1 MHLVIFTT
9 KMSLVFS
16 EMKHNFLLLT
26 TILLLF
32 SCKTETK
39 KESNTK
45 TEVSELTTDFAEG
58 FLIKNY
64 EGYKTVTITNPWPG
78 ADKAFTYA
86 LIEKGTNLDNKAR
99 FDAVVETPLNSI
111 VVTSTTHIPSLE
123 SLGVLEKLVGFPNLG
138 YISSEPTRKK
148 IDAGELK
155 ELGKNESINTEVLIE
170 LNPEAVIT
178 FAVEGDNKTVATIQ
192 KTGIPVLYNAD
203 WTETTPLGKAEWIKF
218 FGVLFN
224 KEKEAD
230 SIFNSIKTEY
240 LSAKKIAQEATK
252 TPTVLSGALY
262 KDVWYLPQGDSW
274 AAQFIEDANANYLW
288 KESEGTGSIS
298 LNVESVLEK
307 GKSAD
312 YWIGPGQFTNRSQM
326 EEYNKVYAQ
335 FDAFQ
340 QDKVFSFTT
349 KKGATGGVIYYE
361 LAPNRPDLVL
371 KDMIKIL
378 HPELLPEYELYFFSK
393 LK

>member
-1 MHLVIFTT
+1 
-9 KMSLVFS
+9 
-16 EMKHNFLLLT
+16 MKHTFLLLT
-26 TILLLF
+26 VILLF
-32 SCKTETK
+32 VSCKNETK
-39 KESNTK
+39 KETII
-45 TEVSELTTDFAEG
+45 TPEVSELTTDFAEG
-58 FLIKNY
+58 FILKNY
-64 EGYKTVTITNPWPG
+64 EGYKTITITNPWPG
-78 ADKAFTYA
+78 ADKEFTYA
-86 LIEKGTNLDNKAR
+86 LIKKGANIENKAE

-123 SLGVLEKLVGFPNLG
+123 SLGVLDKLVGFPNLE

-148 IDAGELK
+148 IDAGALK

-170 LNPEAVIT
+170 LSPEAVVT

-218 FGVLFN
+218 FGVLFD
-224 KEKEAD
+224 KEKKAD
-230 SIFNSIKTEY
+230 SIFNNIKKEY
-240 LSAKKIAQEATK
+240 LSAKKIAQEATE
-252 TPTVLSGALY
+252 TPSVLSGALY

-274 AAQFIEDANANYLW
+274 AAQFIADANANYLW
-288 KESEGTGSIS
+288 EESKGTGSIS
-298 LNVESVLEK
+298 LNIESVLEK
-307 GKSAD
+307 GKSAN
-312 YWIGPGQFTNRSQM
+312 YWIGPGQFTSRSQM

-349 KKGATGGVIYYE
+349 KKGATGGVVYYE

-378 HPELLPEYELYFFSK
+378 HPELLPDYELYFFSK
-393 LK
+393 LD

>member
-1 MHLVIFTT
+1 
-9 KMSLVFS
+9 
-16 EMKHNFLLLT
+16 MKHTFLLLT
-26 TILLLF
+26 VILLF
-32 SCKTETK
+32 VSCKSETK
-39 KESNTK
+39 KETVI
-45 TEVSELTTDFAEG
+45 TPEVSELTTDFAEG
-58 FLIKNY
+58 FKIKNH
-64 EGYKTVTITNPWPG
+64 EGYKTITITNPWPG
-78 ADKAFTYA
+78 ADKEFTYA
-86 LIEKGTNLDNKAR
+86 LIKKGANIENKAE

-123 SLGVLEKLVGFPNLG
+123 SLGVLDKLVGFPNLE

-148 IDAGELK
+148 IDAGALK

-170 LNPEAVIT
+170 LSPEAVVT

-218 FGVLFN
+218 FGVLFD
-224 KEKEAD
+224 KEKKAD
-230 SIFNSIKTEY
+230 SIFNNIKKEY
-240 LSAKKIAQEATK
+240 LSAKKIAQEATE
-252 TPTVLSGALY
+252 TPSVLSGALY

-274 AAQFIEDANANYLW
+274 AAQFIADANANYLW
-288 KESEGTGSIS
+288 EESKGTGSIS
-298 LNVESVLEK
+298 LNIESVLEK
-307 GKSAD
+307 GKSAN
-312 YWIGPGQFTNRSQM
+312 YWIGPGQFTSRSQM

-349 KKGATGGVIYYE
+349 KKGATGGVVYYE

-393 LK
+393 LD

>member
-1 MHLVIFTT
+1 
-9 KMSLVFS
+9 
-16 EMKHNFLLLT
+16 MKHTFLLLT
-26 TILLLF
+26 VILLF
-32 SCKTETK
+32 VSCKNETK
-39 KESNTK
+39 KETVI
-45 TEVSELTTDFAEG
+45 TPEVSELTTDFAEG
-58 FLIKNY
+58 FILKNY
-64 EGYKTVTITNPWPG
+64 EGYKTITITNPWPG
-78 ADKAFTYA
+78 ADKEFTYA
-86 LIEKGTNLDNKAR
+86 LVKKGTNIENKAE

-123 SLGVLEKLVGFPNLG
+123 SLGVLDKLVGFPNLE

-148 IDAGELK
+148 IDAGALK

-170 LNPEAVIT
+170 LSPEAVVT

-224 KEKEAD
+224 KEKKAD
-230 SIFNSIKTEY
+230 SIFNYIKKEY
-240 LSAKKIAQEATK
+240 LSAKKIAQEATE

-274 AAQFIEDANANYLW
+274 AAQFIADANANYLW
-288 KESEGTGSIS
+288 KESKGTGSIS
-298 LNVESVLEK
+298 LNIESVLEK
-307 GKSAD
+307 GKSAN
-312 YWIGPGQFTNRSQM
+312 YWIGPGQFTSRSQM

-349 KKGATGGVIYYE
+349 KKGATGGVVYYE

-378 HPELLPEYELYFFSK
+378 HPELLPDYELYFFSK
-393 LK
+393 LD